1 MLLLGIFVVGQFG
14 VLRLVYAAAPGSV
27 VINEVAWAGSA
38 DNANDE
44 WIELYNTSSQ
54 AVDLSNWYLDD
65 DHGASTYTIQSGTI
79 APHGYFLIED
89 HESAIM
95 TVTADA
101 IIDVSL
107 ANTGDSLQ
115 LYDSAA
121 QLIDN
126 ANSSGGAWF
135 AGSSAT
141 KATMERVDALASGDV
156 AANWQ
161 VSTGSG
167 QQSSGGSAIIGTPK
181 ALNSVSQNNG
191 GGQPVNPSVQQ
202 IQLQLSS
209 AQPNV
214 GDVLTATVQATSVQN
229 LFAYGLDLVYDP
241 AVLKFKTAQMGSFL
255 NQAGTIQTSFQAG
268 LENGVGGKLVVA
280 EARTLANKVGV
291 SGSGNLFTVQFDV
304 IGSSASASTI
314 QFGSSSFAADPAAD
328 ILAQFVGG
336 SFTVTPLQIAA
347 VTNLQAVEGVARYS
361 VALSWNAVP
370 GATAYQVLRQDVH
383 GQWVSLSQSS
393 AVNFVDQDLIQ
404 GGGFIVPH
412 QLYNYRVIALQNAV
426 QSLPNDISAQD
437 TRGLKGDNNRSDRVD
452 GRDLE
457 QLARHFGEIDT
468 DAAFAPLVDTTY
480 DGQINGS
487 DLIDLGINFAK
498 TYP

>member
-1 MLLLGIFVVGQFG
+1 MMLLGFFVVTQFG
-14 VLRLVYAAAPGSV
+14 VLRLAYAAAPGSV
-27 VINEVAWAGSA
+27 VINEVAWAGSV
-38 DNANDE
+38 DSANDE

-54 AVDLSNWYLDD
+54 SVDLSGWYIDD

-101 IIDVSL
+101 IIDLSL

-115 LYDSAA
+115 LYDAAA
-121 QLIDN
+121 QLIDDT
-126 ANSSGGAWF
+126 NSAGGAWF
-135 AGSSAT
+135 AGNSTT
-141 KATMERVDALASGDV
+141 KATMERVDALASGDT

-161 VSTGSG
+161 TSTGSG
-167 QQSSGGSAIIGTPK
+167 QQSSGGSALIGTPK
-181 ALNSVSQNNG
+181 SLNSVSQNNG

-202 IQLQLSS
+202 IQLQLS
-209 AQPNV
+209 AVQPSV
-214 GDVLTATVQATSVQN
+214 GDVLTVTVQAASLQN

-241 AVLKFKTAQMGSFL
+241 AVLQFKLVQQGSFL
-255 NQAGTIQTSFQAG
+255 SQSGAVQTSFQAG
-268 LENGVGGKLVVA
+268 LENGAAGKLVAA

-291 SGSGNLFTVQFDV
+291 SGSGTLFTIQFDV
-304 IGSSASASTI
+304 IGVSASASNI
-314 QFGSSSFAADPAAD
+314 QFGSNSFASDPSID
-328 ILAQFVGG
+328 IVAQFVGS
-336 SFTVTPLQIAA
+336 SFAVTPLQIAA
-347 VTNLQAVEGVARYS
+347 VTQLQAVEGVARYS
-361 VALSWNAVP
+361 VALSWDAVA

-383 GQWVSLSQSS
+383 GQWVSLYQGP
-393 AVNFVDQDLIQ
+393 AVNFVDQDLVQ

-412 QLYNYRVIALQNAV
+412 QLYNYRVIAYQNSV

-468 DAAFAPLVDTTY
+468 DAIFAPLVDTTY